1 MKDATGFPTLLETF
15 FTRRLIAQRK
25 ASPHTIASYRDTFRL
40 LLQYA
45 EKRLAKAPSKLTIED
60 LNAPFM
66 GAFLDDLESTRTNGA
81 RSRNLRLTAIRSFF
95 RFAALEAPQHSGLIQ
110 RVLAIPNK
118 RQPRP
123 LVGFL
128 TRPEIDALL
137 AAPDRDSWLGR
148 RDHALLLTAVQTGLR
163 VTEVTSIRQQ
173 DVNLAVGAHVRCEG
187 KGRKERC
194 TPLTKST
201 VIVLTAWIREQ
212 GADGSQILFPSVRG
226 GQLSA
231 DSVQYLVAKYAAL
244 AERTCP
250 SLADKRVS
258 PHVLRHT
265 TAMELMQAGVDRTLI
280 ALWLGHE
287 SVETTQIYLDA
298 NLAIKEEALSK
309 TAPINAKAG
318 RYKPSDDL
326 LAFLKGL

>member
-15 FTRRLIAQRK
+15 FTARLIAQRK

-45 EKRLAKAPSKLTIED
+45 EKRLAKAPSRLTIED
-60 LNAPFM
+60 LNAPFL
-66 GAFLDDLESTRTNGA
+66 G
-81 RSRNLRLTAIRSFF
+81 
-95 RFAALEAPQHSGLIQ
+95 FAALEAPQHSGLIQ

-173 DVNLAVGAHVRCEG
+173 DVNLATGAHVRCEG

-212 GADGSQILFPSVRG
+212 GVDGTQILFPSVRG

-265 TAMELMQAGVDRTLI
+265 TAMELLQAGVDRTLI